1 MDKPFLRLLDKIEEY
16 EYKSLVWGD
25 IHGSLSEDDVIRF
38 AEELCGED
46 CEADKLLDDLI
57 NKGDLETLRKKKK
70 EYVDIMNDLRLDLN
84 QINNGITLLDE
95 NEQIQVISKF
105 NVIEKEFKTYVKL
118 QATLKTRKNVVILSE
133 FQGQLKNLFVI
144 EGQLVKKGAL
154 LAEIND
160 SGLEEQLDQMLI
172 QANFTKDNFDRVK
185 RLWEKNIGSEM
196 QFLKAKSDFEKSK
209 KMVEQIRDQ
218 LSKTKIY
225 APFNGEIDEIISNL
239 GSNLVPG
246 SPILRVV
253 NLDIIYAEAQ
263 VPEKYVSSISLGTEA
278 IVSIPLLN
286 KEVTSK
292 IVQTGNFINP
302 NNRTFRIEA
311 PVENKDKRIK
321 QNLNARIKIKNYSN
335 SKAKVVPLRVLR
347 EDASGKPYLY
357 KLVTTDKKDIF
368 LTVKSFVEIGNSYN
382 EEIEITT
389 GLSLGDV
396 IVLEGANNVE
406 DNQRVRVI
414 E

>member
-1 MDKPFLRLLDKIEEY
+1 MKKLIITLSLILL
-16 EYKSLVWGD
+16 
-25 IHGSLSEDDVIRF
+25 LSCNSSRNSSIN
-38 AEELCGED
+38 
-46 CEADKLLDDLI
+46 DLI
-57 NKGDLETLRKKKK
+57 NKGDLETLKKKKK
-70 EYVDIMNDLRLDLN
+70 EYVDLMNDLRLDLN
-84 QINNGITLLDE
+84 DINNGIMLLDE

-105 NVIEKEFKTYVKL
+105 NVIEKEFTTYVEL
-118 QATLKTRKNVVILSE
+118 QANLKSRRNVVILSE
-133 FQGQLKNLFVI
+133 FQGALKNLFVR
-144 EGQLVKKGAL
+144 EGQLVKKGEL

-160 SGLEEQLDQMLI
+160 SGLKEQLDQMLI
-172 QANFTKDNFDRVK
+172 QANYTKDNFDRVK
-185 RLWEKNIGSEM
+185 RLWGKNIGSEM
-196 QFLKAKSDFEKSK
+196 QFLKAKSDFETNN

-225 APFNGEIDEIISNL
+225 APFDGEIDEIISNL

-263 VPEKYVSSISLGTEA
+263 VPEKYVSSIELGTEA
-278 IVSIPLLN
+278 LVSIPLLN

-292 IVQTGNFINP
+292 IVQSGNFINP
-302 NNRTFRIEA
+302 NNRTFRVEA

-321 QNLNARIKIKNYSN
+321 QNLNARIKIKNYGN
-335 SKAKVVPLRVLR
+335 IKALVVPLRAIR
-347 EDASGKPYLY
+347 EDASGRPFIY
-357 KLVTTDKKDIF
+357 KLVETDKKDIL
-368 LTVKSFVEIGNSYN
+368 LTVKIFVETGANN
-382 EEIEITT
+382 DEEIEITK
-389 GLSLGDV
+389 GLSIGDI

>member
-1 MDKPFLRLLDKIEEY
+1 MKKLIITLSLILL
-16 EYKSLVWGD
+16 
-25 IHGSLSEDDVIRF
+25 LSCNSSRNSSIN
-38 AEELCGED
+38 
-46 CEADKLLDDLI
+46 DLI
-57 NKGDLETLRKKKK
+57 NKGDLETLKKKKK
-70 EYVDIMNDLRLDLN
+70 EYVDLMNDLRLDLN
-84 QINNGITLLDE
+84 EINNGIMLLDE

-105 NVIEKEFKTYVKL
+105 NVIEKEFTTYVEL
-118 QATLKTRKNVVILSE
+118 QANLKSRKNVVILSE
-133 FQGQLKNLFVI
+133 FQGALKNLFVR
-144 EGQLVKKGAL
+144 EGQLVKKGEL

-160 SGLEEQLDQMLI
+160 SGLKEQLDQMLI
-172 QANFTKDNFDRVK
+172 QANYTKDNFDRIK

-196 QFLKAKSDFEKSK
+196 QFLKAKSDFETNN

-225 APFNGEIDEIISNL
+225 APFDGEIDEIISNL

-263 VPEKYVSSISLGTEA
+263 VPEKYVSSIELGTEA
-278 IVSIPLLN
+278 LVSIPLLN

-292 IVQTGNFINP
+292 IVQSGNFINP
-302 NNRTFRIEA
+302 NNRTFRVEA

-335 SKAKVVPLRVLR
+335 IKALVVPLRVIR
-347 EDASGKPYLY
+347 EDASGRPFIY
-357 KLVTTDKKDIF
+357 KLVETDKKDIL
-368 LTVKSFVEIGNSYN
+368 LTVKIFVETGANN
-382 EEIEITT
+382 DEEIEITK
-389 GLSLGDV
+389 GLSIGDI

>member
-1 MDKPFLRLLDKIEEY
+1 MKKLIITLSLILL
-16 EYKSLVWGD
+16 
-25 IHGSLSEDDVIRF
+25 LSCNSSRNSSIN
-38 AEELCGED
+38 
-46 CEADKLLDDLI
+46 DLI
-57 NKGDLETLRKKKK
+57 NKGDLETLKKKKK
-70 EYVDIMNDLRLDLN
+70 EYVDLMNDLRLDLN
-84 QINNGITLLDE
+84 DINNGIMLLDE

-105 NVIEKEFKTYVKL
+105 NVIEKEFTTYVEL
-118 QATLKTRKNVVILSE
+118 QANLKSRKNVVILSE
-133 FQGQLKNLFVI
+133 FQGALKNLFVR
-144 EGQLVKKGAL
+144 EGQLVKKGEL

-160 SGLEEQLDQMLI
+160 SGLKEQLDQMLI
-172 QANFTKDNFDRVK
+172 QANYTKDNFDRVK

-196 QFLKAKSDFEKSK
+196 QFLKAKSDFETNN

-225 APFNGEIDEIISNL
+225 APFDGEIDEIISNL

-246 SPILRVV
+246 SSILRVV

-263 VPEKYVSSISLGTEA
+263 VPEKYVSSIELGTEA
-278 IVSIPLLN
+278 LVSIPLLN

-292 IVQTGNFINP
+292 IVQSGNFINP
-302 NNRTFRIEA
+302 NNRTFRVEA

-335 SKAKVVPLRVLR
+335 IKALVVPLRVIR
-347 EDASGKPYLY
+347 EDASGRPFIY
-357 KLVTTDKKDIF
+357 KLVETDKKDVL
-368 LTVKSFVEIGNSYN
+368 LTVKIFVETGANN
-382 EEIEITT
+382 DEEIEITK
-389 GLSLGDV
+389 GLSIGDI

>member
-1 MDKPFLRLLDKIEEY
+1 MKKLIIYLSLILLLGCNSSRNSSIN
-16 EYKSLVWGD
+16 
-25 IHGSLSEDDVIRF
+25 
-38 AEELCGED
+38 
-46 CEADKLLDDLI
+46 DLI
-57 NKGDLETLRKKKK
+57 NKGDLETLKKRKK
-70 EYVDIMNDLRLDLN
+70 EYVDLINDLRLDLN
-84 QINNGITLLDE
+84 EINKGITLLDE

-105 NVIEKEFKTYVKL
+105 NVIEKEFNTYVKL
-118 QATLKTRKNVVILSE
+118 QANLKSRKNVVILSE
-133 FQGQLKNLFVI
+133 FQGTLKNLFVK
-144 EGQLVKKGAL
+144 EGHLVKKGQL

-160 SGLEEQLDQMLI
+160 SGLKEQLDQMLI
-172 QANFTKDNFDRVK
+172 QANYTQDNFDRVK

-196 QFLKAKSDFEKSK
+196 QFLKAKSDFETSN

-225 APFNGEIDEIISNL
+225 APFDGEIDEIISNL

-263 VPEKYVSSISLGTEA
+263 VPEKYVSSISIGTEA
-278 IVSIPLLN
+278 IISIPLLN
-286 KEVTSK
+286 KELTSK

-302 NNRTFRIEA
+302 NSRTFRIEA

-335 SKAKVVPLRVLR
+335 DKSIVVPLRVLS
-347 EDASGKPYLY
+347 EDASGNPFLY

-368 LTVKSFVEIGNSYN
+368 LTVKSFVITGANYN
-382 EEIEITT
+382 QEIEITQ
-389 GLSLGDV
+389 GVSIGDI

>member
-1 MDKPFLRLLDKIEEY
+1 MKKLIITLSLILL
-16 EYKSLVWGD
+16 
-25 IHGSLSEDDVIRF
+25 LSCNSSRNSSIN
-38 AEELCGED
+38 
-46 CEADKLLDDLI
+46 DLI
-57 NKGDLETLRKKKK
+57 NKGDLETLKKKKK
-70 EYVDIMNDLRLDLN
+70 EYVDLMNDLRLDLN
-84 QINNGITLLDE
+84 EINNGIMLLDE

-105 NVIEKEFKTYVKL
+105 NVIEKEFTTYVEL
-118 QATLKTRKNVVILSE
+118 QANLKSRKNVVILSE
-133 FQGQLKNLFVI
+133 FQGALKNLFVR
-144 EGQLVKKGAL
+144 EGQLVKKGEL

-160 SGLEEQLDQMLI
+160 SGLKEQLDQMLI
-172 QANFTKDNFDRVK
+172 QANYTKDNFDRIK

-196 QFLKAKSDFEKSK
+196 QFLKAKSDFETNN

-225 APFNGEIDEIISNL
+225 APFDGEIDEIISNL

-263 VPEKYVSSISLGTEA
+263 VPEKYVSSIELGTEA
-278 IVSIPLLN
+278 LVSIPLLN
-286 KEVTSK
+286 KEITSK
-292 IVQTGNFINP
+292 IVQSGNFINP
-302 NNRTFRIEA
+302 NNRTFRVEA

-335 SKAKVVPLRVLR
+335 IKALVVPLRVIR
-347 EDASGKPYLY
+347 EDASGRPFIY
-357 KLVTTDKKDIF
+357 KLVETDKKDIL
-368 LTVKSFVEIGNSYN
+368 LTVKIFVETGANN
-382 EEIEITT
+382 DEEIEITK
-389 GLSLGDV
+389 GLSIGDI

>member
-1 MDKPFLRLLDKIEEY
+1 MKKLIITLSLILL
-16 EYKSLVWGD
+16 
-25 IHGSLSEDDVIRF
+25 LSCNSSRNSSIN
-38 AEELCGED
+38 
-46 CEADKLLDDLI
+46 DLI
-57 NKGDLETLRKKKK
+57 NKGDLETLKKKKK
-70 EYVDIMNDLRLDLN
+70 EYVDLMNDLRLDLN
-84 QINNGITLLDE
+84 DINNGIMLLDE

-105 NVIEKEFKTYVKL
+105 NVIEKEFITYVEL
-118 QATLKTRKNVVILSE
+118 QANLKSRKNVVILSE
-133 FQGQLKNLFVI
+133 FQGALKNLFVR
-144 EGQLVKKGAL
+144 EGQLVKKGEL

-160 SGLEEQLDQMLI
+160 SGLKEQLDQMLI
-172 QANFTKDNFDRVK
+172 QANYTKDNFDRVK

-196 QFLKAKSDFEKSK
+196 QFLKAKSDFETNN

-225 APFNGEIDEIISNL
+225 APFDGEIDEIISNL

-263 VPEKYVSSISLGTEA
+263 VPEKYVSSIELGTEA
-278 IVSIPLLN
+278 LVSIPLLN

-292 IVQTGNFINP
+292 IVQSGNFINP
-302 NNRTFRIEA
+302 NNRTFRVEA

-335 SKAKVVPLRVLR
+335 IKALVVPLRVIR
-347 EDASGKPYLY
+347 EDASGRPFIY
-357 KLVTTDKKDIF
+357 KLVETDKKDIL
-368 LTVKSFVEIGNSYN
+368 LTVKIFVETGANN
-382 EEIEITT
+382 DEEIEITK
-389 GLSLGDV
+389 GLSIGDI

>member
-1 MDKPFLRLLDKIEEY
+1 MKKLIITLSLILL
-16 EYKSLVWGD
+16 
-25 IHGSLSEDDVIRF
+25 LSCNSSRNSSIN
-38 AEELCGED
+38 
-46 CEADKLLDDLI
+46 DLI
-57 NKGDLETLRKKKK
+57 NKGDLETLKKKKK
-70 EYVDIMNDLRLDLN
+70 EYVDLMNDLRLDLN
-84 QINNGITLLDE
+84 DINNGIMLLDE

-105 NVIEKEFKTYVKL
+105 NVIEKEFTTYVEL
-118 QATLKTRKNVVILSE
+118 QANLKSRKNVVILSE
-133 FQGQLKNLFVI
+133 FQGALKNLFVR
-144 EGQLVKKGAL
+144 EGQLVKKGKL

-160 SGLEEQLDQMLI
+160 SGLKEQLDQMLI
-172 QANFTKDNFDRVK
+172 QANYTKDNFDRVK

-196 QFLKAKSDFEKSK
+196 QFLKAKSDFETNN

-225 APFNGEIDEIISNL
+225 APFDGEIDEIISNL

-263 VPEKYVSSISLGTEA
+263 VPEKYVSSIELETEA
-278 IVSIPLLN
+278 LVSIPLLN

-292 IVQTGNFINP
+292 IVQSGNFINP
-302 NNRTFRIEA
+302 NNRTFRVEA

-335 SKAKVVPLRVLR
+335 IKALVVPLRVIR
-347 EDASGKPYLY
+347 EDASGRPFIY
-357 KLVTTDKKDIF
+357 KLAETDKKDIL
-368 LTVKSFVEIGNSYN
+368 LTVKIFVETGANN
-382 EEIEITT
+382 DEEIEITK
-389 GLSLGDV
+389 GLSIGDI

-406 DNQRVRVI
+406 DKQRVRVI

>member
-1 MDKPFLRLLDKIEEY
+1 MKKLIITLSLILL
-16 EYKSLVWGD
+16 
-25 IHGSLSEDDVIRF
+25 LSCNSSRNSSIN
-38 AEELCGED
+38 
-46 CEADKLLDDLI
+46 DLI
-57 NKGDLETLRKKKK
+57 NKEDLETLKKKKK
-70 EYVDIMNDLRLDLN
+70 EYVDLMNDLRLDLN
-84 QINNGITLLDE
+84 DINNGIMLLDE

-105 NVIEKEFKTYVKL
+105 NVIEKEFTTYVEL
-118 QATLKTRKNVVILSE
+118 QANLKSRKNVVILSE
-133 FQGQLKNLFVI
+133 FQGALKNLFVR
-144 EGQLVKKGAL
+144 EGQLVKKGKL

-160 SGLEEQLDQMLI
+160 SGLKEQLDQMLI
-172 QANFTKDNFDRVK
+172 QANYTKDNFDRIK

-196 QFLKAKSDFEKSK
+196 QFLKAKSDFETNN

-225 APFNGEIDEIISNL
+225 APFDGEIDEIISNL

-246 SPILRVV
+246 SRILRVV

-263 VPEKYVSSISLGTEA
+263 VPEKYVSSIELGTEA
-278 IVSIPLLN
+278 LVSIPLLN

-292 IVQTGNFINP
+292 IVQSGNFINP
-302 NNRTFRIEA
+302 NNRTFRVEA

-335 SKAKVVPLRVLR
+335 IKALVVPLRVIR
-347 EDASGKPYLY
+347 EDASGRPFIY
-357 KLVTTDKKDIF
+357 KLVETDKKDIL
-368 LTVKSFVEIGNSYN
+368 LTVKIFVETGANN
-382 EEIEITT
+382 DEEIEITK
-389 GLSLGDV
+389 GLSIGDI

>member
-1 MDKPFLRLLDKIEEY
+1 MKKLIITLSLILL
-16 EYKSLVWGD
+16 
-25 IHGSLSEDDVIRF
+25 LSCNSSRNSSIN
-38 AEELCGED
+38 
-46 CEADKLLDDLI
+46 DLI
-57 NKGDLETLRKKKK
+57 NKGDLETLKKKKK
-70 EYVDIMNDLRLDLN
+70 EYVDLMNDLRLDLN
-84 QINNGITLLDE
+84 EINNGIMLLDE

-105 NVIEKEFKTYVKL
+105 NVIEKEFTTYVEL
-118 QATLKTRKNVVILSE
+118 QANLKSRKNVVILSE
-133 FQGQLKNLFVI
+133 FQGALKNLFVR
-144 EGQLVKKGAL
+144 EGQLVKKGKL

-160 SGLEEQLDQMLI
+160 SGLKEQLDQMLI
-172 QANFTKDNFDRVK
+172 QANYTKDNFDRVK

-196 QFLKAKSDFEKSK
+196 QFLKAKSDFETNN

-225 APFNGEIDEIISNL
+225 APFDGEIDEIISNL
-239 GSNLVPG
+239 GTSLVPG
-246 SPILRVV
+246 SSILRVV

-263 VPEKYVSSISLGTEA
+263 VPEKYVSSIELGTEA
-278 IVSIPLLN
+278 LVSIPLLN

-292 IVQTGNFINP
+292 IVQSGNFINP
-302 NNRTFRIEA
+302 NNRTFRVEA

-335 SKAKVVPLRVLR
+335 IKALVVPLRVIR
-347 EDASGKPYLY
+347 EDASGRPFIY
-357 KLVTTDKKDIF
+357 KLAETDKKDIL
-368 LTVKSFVEIGNSYN
+368 LTVKIFVETGANN
-382 EEIEITT
+382 DEEIEITK
-389 GLSLGDV
+389 GLSIGDI

>member
-1 MDKPFLRLLDKIEEY
+1 MKKLIITLSLILL
-16 EYKSLVWGD
+16 
-25 IHGSLSEDDVIRF
+25 LSCNSSRNSSIN
-38 AEELCGED
+38 
-46 CEADKLLDDLI
+46 DLI
-57 NKGDLETLRKKKK
+57 NKGDLETLKKKKK
-70 EYVDIMNDLRLDLN
+70 EYVDLMNDLRLDLN
-84 QINNGITLLDE
+84 EINNGIMLLDE

-105 NVIEKEFKTYVKL
+105 NVIEKEFITYVEL
-118 QATLKTRKNVVILSE
+118 QANLKSRKNVVILSE
-133 FQGQLKNLFVI
+133 FQGALKNLFVR
-144 EGQLVKKGAL
+144 EGQLVKKGEL

-160 SGLEEQLDQMLI
+160 SGLKEQLDQMLI
-172 QANFTKDNFDRVK
+172 QANYTKDNFDRVK

-196 QFLKAKSDFEKSK
+196 QFLKAKSDFETNN

-225 APFNGEIDEIISNL
+225 APFDGEIDEIISNL

-246 SPILRVV
+246 SSILRVV

-263 VPEKYVSSISLGTEA
+263 VPEKYVSSIELGTEA
-278 IVSIPLLN
+278 LVSIPLLN
-286 KEVTSK
+286 KEITSK
-292 IVQTGNFINP
+292 IVQSGNFINP
-302 NNRTFRIEA
+302 NNRTFRVEA

-335 SKAKVVPLRVLR
+335 IKALVVPLRVIR
-347 EDASGKPYLY
+347 EDASGRPFIY
-357 KLVTTDKKDIF
+357 KLVETDKKDIL
-368 LTVKSFVEIGNSYN
+368 LTVKIFVETGANN
-382 EEIEITT
+382 DEEIEITK
-389 GLSLGDV
+389 GLSIGDI

>member
-1 MDKPFLRLLDKIEEY
+1 MKKLI
-16 EYKSLVWGD
+16 V
-25 IHGSLSEDDVIRF
+25 SLSLI
-38 AEELCGED
+38 
-46 CEADKLLDDLI
+46 LLLGCNSSRNSSINDLI
-57 NKGDLETLRKKKK
+57 NKGDLETLKKRKK
-70 EYVDIMNDLRLDLN
+70 EYVDLINDLRLDLN
-84 QINNGITLLDE
+84 EINKGITLLDE

-105 NVIEKEFKTYVKL
+105 NVIEKEFNTYVKL
-118 QATLKTRKNVVILSE
+118 QANLKSRKNVVILSE
-133 FQGQLKNLFVI
+133 FQGTLKNLFVK
-144 EGQLVKKGAL
+144 EGHLVKKGQL

-160 SGLEEQLDQMLI
+160 SGLKEQLDQMLI
-172 QANFTKDNFDRVK
+172 QANYTQDNFDRVK

-196 QFLKAKSDFEKSK
+196 QFLKAKSDFETSN

-225 APFNGEIDEIISNL
+225 APFDGEIDEIISNL

-263 VPEKYVSSISLGTEA
+263 VPEKYVSSISIGTEA
-278 IVSIPLLN
+278 IISIPLLN
-286 KEVTSK
+286 KELTSK

-302 NNRTFRIEA
+302 NSRTFRIEA

-335 SKAKVVPLRVLR
+335 DKSIVVPLRVLS
-347 EDASGKPYLY
+347 EDASGKPFLY

-368 LTVKSFVEIGNSYN
+368 LTVKSFVITGANYN
-382 EEIEITT
+382 QEIEITQ
-389 GLSLGDV
+389 GVSIGDI

>member
-1 MDKPFLRLLDKIEEY
+1 MKKLIITLSLILL
-16 EYKSLVWGD
+16 
-25 IHGSLSEDDVIRF
+25 LSCNSSRNSSIN
-38 AEELCGED
+38 
-46 CEADKLLDDLI
+46 DLI
-57 NKGDLETLRKKKK
+57 NKGDLETLKKKKK
-70 EYVDIMNDLRLDLN
+70 EYVDLMNDLRLDLN
-84 QINNGITLLDE
+84 DINNGIILLDE

-105 NVIEKEFKTYVKL
+105 NVIEKEFTTYVEL
-118 QATLKTRKNVVILSE
+118 QANLKSRKNVVILSE
-133 FQGQLKNLFVI
+133 FQGALKNLFVR
-144 EGQLVKKGAL
+144 EGQLVKKGEL

-160 SGLEEQLDQMLI
+160 SGLKEQLDQMLI
-172 QANFTKDNFDRVK
+172 QANYTKDNFDRVK

-196 QFLKAKSDFEKSK
+196 EFLKAKSDFETNN

-225 APFNGEIDEIISNL
+225 APFDGEIDEIISNL

-263 VPEKYVSSISLGTEA
+263 VPEKYVSSIELGTEA
-278 IVSIPLLN
+278 LVSIPLLN

-292 IVQTGNFINP
+292 IVQSGNFINP
-302 NNRTFRIEA
+302 NNRTFRVEA

-335 SKAKVVPLRVLR
+335 IKALVVPLRVIR
-347 EDASGKPYLY
+347 EDASGRPFIY
-357 KLVTTDKKDIF
+357 KLVETDKKDIL
-368 LTVKSFVEIGNSYN
+368 LTVKIFVETGANN
-382 EEIEITT
+382 DEEIEITK
-389 GLSLGDV
+389 GLSIGDI

>member
-1 MDKPFLRLLDKIEEY
+1 MKKLIITLSLILLFGCNSSRNSSIN
-16 EYKSLVWGD
+16 
-25 IHGSLSEDDVIRF
+25 
-38 AEELCGED
+38 
-46 CEADKLLDDLI
+46 DLI
-57 NKGDLETLRKKKK
+57 KKGDLKTLKKKKK
-70 EYVDIMNDLRLDLN
+70 ESVDLMNDLRLDLN
-84 QINNGITLLDE
+84 EINKGITLLDK

-105 NVIEKEFKTYVKL
+105 NVIEKEFNTYVKL
-118 QATLKTRKNVVILSE
+118 QANLKSRKNVVILSE
-133 FQGQLKNLFVI
+133 FQGPLKNLFVR
-144 EGQLVKKGAL
+144 EGQLVKKGQL

-160 SGLEEQLDQMLI
+160 SGLKEQLDQMLI

-196 QFLKAKSDFEKSK
+196 QFLKAKSDFETSN

-225 APFNGEIDEIISNL
+225 APFDGEIDEIISNP

-246 SPILRVV
+246 SPMLRVV

-263 VPEKYVSSISLGTEA
+263 VPEKYVSSIELGTQA
-278 IVSIPLLN
+278 LVSIPLLN

-292 IVQTGNFINP
+292 IVQSGNFINP
-302 NNRTFRIEA
+302 NNRTFRVEA

-335 SKAKVVPLRVLR
+335 LNALVVPLRVLR
-347 EDASGKPYLY
+347 EDASGKTFIY
-357 KLVTTDKKDIF
+357 KLATTDKKNIF
-368 LTVKSFVEIGNSYN
+368 LTVKIFVEIGANN
-382 EEIEITT
+382 DEEIEIIK
-389 GLSLGDV
+389 GLSEGDI

>member
-1 MDKPFLRLLDKIEEY
+1 MKKLIITLSLIFLFGCNSSRNSSIN
-16 EYKSLVWGD
+16 
-25 IHGSLSEDDVIRF
+25 
-38 AEELCGED
+38 
-46 CEADKLLDDLI
+46 DLI
-57 NKGDLETLRKKKK
+57 NKGDLETLKKKKK
-70 EYVDIMNDLRLDLN
+70 EYVDLLNDLRLDIN
-84 QINNGITLLDE
+84 EINNGITLLDE

-133 FQGQLKNLFVI
+133 FQGQLKNLFVR
-144 EGQLVKKGAL
+144 EGQLVKKGQL

-160 SGLEEQLDQMLI
+160 SGINEQLDQMLI

-185 RLWEKNIGSEM
+185 RLWDKNIGSEM
-196 QFLKAKSDFEKSK
+196 QFLKAKSDFETSN

-239 GSNLVPG
+239 GSNLIPG

-263 VPEKYVSSISLGTEA
+263 VPEKYVSSISIGTEA

-302 NNRTFRIEA
+302 NSRTFRIEA

-321 QNLNARIKIKNYSN
+321 QNLNARININNYSN

-347 EDASGKPYLY
+347 EDGSGKAYLY

>member
-1 MDKPFLRLLDKIEEY
+1 MKKLIITLSLILL
-16 EYKSLVWGD
+16 
-25 IHGSLSEDDVIRF
+25 LSCNSSRNSSIN
-38 AEELCGED
+38 
-46 CEADKLLDDLI
+46 DLI
-57 NKGDLETLRKKKK
+57 NKGDLETLKKKKK
-70 EYVDIMNDLRLDLN
+70 EYVDLMNDLRLDLN
-84 QINNGITLLDE
+84 DINNGIILLDE

-105 NVIEKEFKTYVKL
+105 NVIEKEFTTYVEL
-118 QATLKTRKNVVILSE
+118 QANLKSRKNVVILSE
-133 FQGQLKNLFVI
+133 FQGALKIFFVR
-144 EGQLVKKGAL
+144 EGQLVKKGEL

-160 SGLEEQLDQMLI
+160 SGLKEQLDQMLI
-172 QANFTKDNFDRVK
+172 QANYTKDNFDRIK

-196 QFLKAKSDFEKSK
+196 QFLKAKSDFETNN

-225 APFNGEIDEIISNL
+225 APFDGEIDEIISNL

-246 SPILRVV
+246 SPIVRVV

-263 VPEKYVSSISLGTEA
+263 VPEKYVSSIELGTEA
-278 IVSIPLLN
+278 LVSIPLLN
-286 KEVTSK
+286 KEITSK
-292 IVQTGNFINP
+292 IVQSGNFINP
-302 NNRTFRIEA
+302 NNRTFRVEA

-335 SKAKVVPLRVLR
+335 IKALVVPLRVIR
-347 EDASGKPYLY
+347 EDASGRPFIY
-357 KLVTTDKKDIF
+357 KLVETDKKDVL
-368 LTVKSFVEIGNSYN
+368 LTVKIFVETGANN
-382 EEIEITT
+382 DEEIEITK
-389 GLSLGDV
+389 GLSIGDI

>member
-1 MDKPFLRLLDKIEEY
+1 MKKLI
-16 EYKSLVWGD
+16 V
-25 IHGSLSEDDVIRF
+25 SLSLI
-38 AEELCGED
+38 
-46 CEADKLLDDLI
+46 LLLGCNSSRNSSINDLI
-57 NKGDLETLRKKKK
+57 NKGDLETLKKRKK
-70 EYVDIMNDLRLDLN
+70 EYVDLINDLRLDLN
-84 QINNGITLLDE
+84 EINKGITLLDE

-105 NVIEKEFKTYVKL
+105 NVIEKEFNTYVKL
-118 QATLKTRKNVVILSE
+118 QANLKSRKNVVILSE
-133 FQGQLKNLFVI
+133 FQGTLKNLFVK
-144 EGQLVKKGAL
+144 EGHLVKKGQL

-160 SGLEEQLDQMLI
+160 SGLKEQLDQMLI
-172 QANFTKDNFDRVK
+172 QANYTQDNFDRVK

-196 QFLKAKSDFEKSK
+196 QFLKAKSDFETSN

-225 APFNGEIDEIISNL
+225 APFDGEIDEIISNL
-239 GSNLVPG
+239 GSNLVPS

-263 VPEKYVSSISLGTEA
+263 VPEKYVSSISIGTEA
-278 IVSIPLLN
+278 IISIPLLN
-286 KEVTSK
+286 KELTSK

-302 NNRTFRIEA
+302 NSRTFRIEA

-321 QNLNARIKIKNYSN
+321 QNLNARIEIKNYSN
-335 SKAKVVPLRVLR
+335 DKSIVVPLRVLS
-347 EDASGKPYLY
+347 EDASGKPFLY

-368 LTVKSFVEIGNSYN
+368 LTVKSFVITGANYN
-382 EEIEITT
+382 QEIEITQ
-389 GLSLGDV
+389 GVSIGDI

>member
-1 MDKPFLRLLDKIEEY
+1 MKKLIITLSLILL
-16 EYKSLVWGD
+16 
-25 IHGSLSEDDVIRF
+25 LSCNSSRNSSIN
-38 AEELCGED
+38 
-46 CEADKLLDDLI
+46 DLI
-57 NKGDLETLRKKKK
+57 NKGDLETLKKKKK
-70 EYVDIMNDLRLDLN
+70 EYVDLMNDLRLDLN
-84 QINNGITLLDE
+84 DINNGIMLLDE

-105 NVIEKEFKTYVKL
+105 NVIEKEFTTYVEL
-118 QATLKTRKNVVILSE
+118 QANLKSRKNVVILSE
-133 FQGQLKNLFVI
+133 FQGALKNLFVR
-144 EGQLVKKGAL
+144 EGQLVKKGEL
-154 LAEIND
+154 LAEVND
-160 SGLEEQLDQMLI
+160 SGLKEQLDQMLI
-172 QANFTKDNFDRVK
+172 QANYTKDNFDRVK

-196 QFLKAKSDFEKSK
+196 QFLKAKSDFETNN

-225 APFNGEIDEIISNL
+225 APFDGEIDEIISNL

-263 VPEKYVSSISLGTEA
+263 VPEKYVSSIELGTEA
-278 IVSIPLLN
+278 LVSIPLLN

-292 IVQTGNFINP
+292 IVQSGNFINP
-302 NNRTFRIEA
+302 NNRTFRVEA

-335 SKAKVVPLRVLR
+335 IKALVVPLRVIR
-347 EDASGKPYLY
+347 EDASGRPFIY
-357 KLVTTDKKDIF
+357 KLVETDKKDIL
-368 LTVKSFVEIGNSYN
+368 LTVKIFVETGANN
-382 EEIEITT
+382 DEEIEITK
-389 GLSLGDV
+389 GLSIGDI

>member
-1 MDKPFLRLLDKIEEY
+1 MKKLIITLSLILL
-16 EYKSLVWGD
+16 
-25 IHGSLSEDDVIRF
+25 LSCNSSRNSSIN
-38 AEELCGED
+38 
-46 CEADKLLDDLI
+46 DLI
-57 NKGDLETLRKKKK
+57 NKGDLETLKKKKK
-70 EYVDIMNDLRLDLN
+70 EYVDLMNDLRLDLN
-84 QINNGITLLDE
+84 EINNGIMLLDE

-105 NVIEKEFKTYVKL
+105 NVIEKEFTTYVEL
-118 QATLKTRKNVVILSE
+118 QANLKSRKNVVILSE
-133 FQGQLKNLFVI
+133 FQGALKNLFVR
-144 EGQLVKKGAL
+144 EGQLVKKGEL

-160 SGLEEQLDQMLI
+160 SGLKEQLDQMLI
-172 QANFTKDNFDRVK
+172 QANYTKDNFDRVK

-196 QFLKAKSDFEKSK
+196 QFLKAKSDFETNN

-225 APFNGEIDEIISNL
+225 APFDGEIDEIISNL
-239 GSNLVPG
+239 VSNLVPG

-263 VPEKYVSSISLGTEA
+263 VPEKYVSSIELGTEA
-278 IVSIPLLN
+278 LVSIPLLN

-292 IVQTGNFINP
+292 IVQSGNFINP
-302 NNRTFRIEA
+302 NNRTFRVEA

-335 SKAKVVPLRVLR
+335 IKALVVPLRVIR
-347 EDASGKPYLY
+347 EDASGRPFIY
-357 KLVTTDKKDIF
+357 KLVETDKKDIL
-368 LTVKSFVEIGNSYN
+368 LTVKIFVETGANN
-382 EEIEITT
+382 DEEIEITK
-389 GLSLGDV
+389 GLSIGDI

>member
-1 MDKPFLRLLDKIEEY
+1 MKKLIITLSLILL
-16 EYKSLVWGD
+16 
-25 IHGSLSEDDVIRF
+25 LSCNSSRNSSIN
-38 AEELCGED
+38 
-46 CEADKLLDDLI
+46 DLI
-57 NKGDLETLRKKKK
+57 NKGDLETLKKKKK
-70 EYVDIMNDLRLDLN
+70 EYVDLMNDLRLDLN
-84 QINNGITLLDE
+84 EINNGIMLLDE

-105 NVIEKEFKTYVKL
+105 NVIEKEFTTYVEL
-118 QATLKTRKNVVILSE
+118 QANLKSRKNVVILSE
-133 FQGQLKNLFVI
+133 FQGALKNFFVR
-144 EGQLVKKGAL
+144 EGQLVKKGEL

-160 SGLEEQLDQMLI
+160 SGLKEQLDQMLI
-172 QANFTKDNFDRVK
+172 QANYTKDNFDRVK

-196 QFLKAKSDFEKSK
+196 QFLKAKSDFETNN

-225 APFNGEIDEIISNL
+225 APFDGEIDEIISNL

-246 SPILRVV
+246 SSILRVV

-263 VPEKYVSSISLGTEA
+263 VPEKYVSSIELGTEA
-278 IVSIPLLN
+278 LVSIPLLN
-286 KEVTSK
+286 KEITSK
-292 IVQTGNFINP
+292 IVQSGNFINP
-302 NNRTFRIEA
+302 NNRTFRVEA

-335 SKAKVVPLRVLR
+335 IKALVVPLRVIR
-347 EDASGKPYLY
+347 EDASGRPFIY
-357 KLVTTDKKDIF
+357 KLVETDKKDVL
-368 LTVKSFVEIGNSYN
+368 LTVKIFVETGANN
-382 EEIEITT
+382 DEEIEITK
-389 GLSLGDV
+389 GLSIGDI

>member
-1 MDKPFLRLLDKIEEY
+1 MKKLIITLSLILL
-16 EYKSLVWGD
+16 
-25 IHGSLSEDDVIRF
+25 LSCNSSRNSSIN
-38 AEELCGED
+38 
-46 CEADKLLDDLI
+46 DLI
-57 NKGDLETLRKKKK
+57 NKGDLETLKKKKK
-70 EYVDIMNDLRLDLN
+70 EYVDLMNDLRLDLN
-84 QINNGITLLDE
+84 DINNGIMLLDE

-105 NVIEKEFKTYVKL
+105 NVIEKEFTTYVEL
-118 QATLKTRKNVVILSE
+118 QANLKSRKNVVILSE
-133 FQGQLKNLFVI
+133 FQGALKNLFVR
-144 EGQLVKKGAL
+144 EGQLVKKGEL

-160 SGLEEQLDQMLI
+160 SGLKEQLDQMLI
-172 QANFTKDNFDRVK
+172 QANYTKDNFDRVK

-196 QFLKAKSDFEKSK
+196 QFLKAKSDFETNN

-225 APFNGEIDEIISNL
+225 APFDGEIDEIISNL

-246 SPILRVV
+246 SSILRVV

-263 VPEKYVSSISLGTEA
+263 VPEKYVSSIELGTEA
-278 IVSIPLLN
+278 LVSIPLLN

-292 IVQTGNFINP
+292 IVQSGNFINP
-302 NNRTFRIEA
+302 NNRTFRVEA

-335 SKAKVVPLRVLR
+335 IKALVVPLRAIR
-347 EDASGKPYLY
+347 EDASGRPFIY
-357 KLVTTDKKDIF
+357 KLVETDKKDIL
-368 LTVKSFVEIGNSYN
+368 LTVKIFVETGANN
-382 EEIEITT
+382 DEEIEITK
-389 GLSLGDV
+389 GLSIGDI

>member
-1 MDKPFLRLLDKIEEY
+1 MKKLI
-16 EYKSLVWGD
+16 
-25 IHGSLSEDDVIRF
+25 ISLSLI
-38 AEELCGED
+38 
-46 CEADKLLDDLI
+46 LLLGCNSSRNSSINDLI
-57 NKGDLETLRKKKK
+57 NKGDLETLKKRKK
-70 EYVDIMNDLRLDLN
+70 EYVDLINDLRLDLN
-84 QINNGITLLDE
+84 EINKGITLLDE

-105 NVIEKEFKTYVKL
+105 NVIEKEFNTYVKL
-118 QATLKTRKNVVILSE
+118 QANLKSRKNVVILSE
-133 FQGQLKNLFVI
+133 FQGTLKNLFVK
-144 EGQLVKKGAL
+144 EGHLVKKGQL

-160 SGLEEQLDQMLI
+160 SGLKEQLDQMLI
-172 QANFTKDNFDRVK
+172 QANYTQDNFDRVK

-196 QFLKAKSDFEKSK
+196 QFLKAKSDFETSN

-225 APFNGEIDEIISNL
+225 APFDGEIDEIISNL

-263 VPEKYVSSISLGTEA
+263 VPEKYVSSISIGTEA
-278 IVSIPLLN
+278 IISIPLLN
-286 KEVTSK
+286 KELTSK

-302 NNRTFRIEA
+302 NSRTFRIEA

-335 SKAKVVPLRVLR
+335 DKSIVVPLRILS
-347 EDASGKPYLY
+347 EDASGKPFLY

-368 LTVKSFVEIGNSYN
+368 LTVKSFVITGANYN
-382 EEIEITT
+382 QEIEITQ
-389 GLSLGDV
+389 GVSIGDI

>member
-1 MDKPFLRLLDKIEEY
+1 MKKLIITLSLILL
-16 EYKSLVWGD
+16 
-25 IHGSLSEDDVIRF
+25 LSCNSSRNSSIN
-38 AEELCGED
+38 
-46 CEADKLLDDLI
+46 DLI
-57 NKGDLETLRKKKK
+57 NKGDLETLKKKKK
-70 EYVDIMNDLRLDLN
+70 EYVDLMNDLRLDLN
-84 QINNGITLLDE
+84 DINNGIMLLDE

-105 NVIEKEFKTYVKL
+105 NVIEKEFTTYVEL
-118 QATLKTRKNVVILSE
+118 QANLKSRKNVVILSE
-133 FQGQLKNLFVI
+133 FQGALKNLFVR
-144 EGQLVKKGAL
+144 EGQLVKKGEL

-160 SGLEEQLDQMLI
+160 SGLKEQLDQMLI
-172 QANFTKDNFDRVK
+172 QANYTKDNFDRVK

-196 QFLKAKSDFEKSK
+196 QFLKAKSDFETNN

-225 APFNGEIDEIISNL
+225 APFDGEIDEIISNL

-246 SPILRVV
+246 SSILRVV

-263 VPEKYVSSISLGTEA
+263 VPEKYVSSIELGTEA
-278 IVSIPLLN
+278 LVSIPLLN

-292 IVQTGNFINP
+292 IVQSGNFINP
-302 NNRTFRIEA
+302 NNRTFRVEA

-335 SKAKVVPLRVLR
+335 IKALVVPLRVIR
-347 EDASGKPYLY
+347 EDASGRPFIY
-357 KLVTTDKKDIF
+357 KLVETDKKDIL
-368 LTVKSFVEIGNSYN
+368 LTVKIFVETGANN
-382 EEIEITT
+382 DEEIEITK
-389 GLSLGDV
+389 GLSIGDI

>member
-1 MDKPFLRLLDKIEEY
+1 MKKLIITLSLILL
-16 EYKSLVWGD
+16 
-25 IHGSLSEDDVIRF
+25 LSCNSSRNSSIN
-38 AEELCGED
+38 
-46 CEADKLLDDLI
+46 DLI
-57 NKGDLETLRKKKK
+57 NKGDLETLKKKKK
-70 EYVDIMNDLRLDLN
+70 EYVDLMNDLRLDLN
-84 QINNGITLLDE
+84 DINNGIMLLDE

-105 NVIEKEFKTYVKL
+105 NVIEKEFTTYVEL
-118 QATLKTRKNVVILSE
+118 QANLKSRKNVVILSE
-133 FQGQLKNLFVI
+133 FQGALKNFFVR
-144 EGQLVKKGAL
+144 EGQLVKKGKL

-160 SGLEEQLDQMLI
+160 SGLKEQLDQMLI
-172 QANFTKDNFDRVK
+172 QANYTKDNFDRIK

-196 QFLKAKSDFEKSK
+196 QFLKAKSDFETNN

-225 APFNGEIDEIISNL
+225 APFDGEIDEIISNL

-246 SPILRVV
+246 SSILRVV

-263 VPEKYVSSISLGTEA
+263 VPEKYVSSIELGTEA
-278 IVSIPLLN
+278 LVSIPLLN
-286 KEVTSK
+286 KEITSK
-292 IVQTGNFINP
+292 IVQSGNFINP
-302 NNRTFRIEA
+302 NNRTFRVEA

-335 SKAKVVPLRVLR
+335 IKALVVPLRVIR
-347 EDASGKPYLY
+347 EDASGRPFIY
-357 KLVTTDKKDIF
+357 KLVETDKKDIL
-368 LTVKSFVEIGNSYN
+368 LTVKIFVETGANN
-382 EEIEITT
+382 DEEIEITK
-389 GLSLGDV
+389 GLSIGDI

>member
-1 MDKPFLRLLDKIEEY
+1 MKKLIITLSLILL
-16 EYKSLVWGD
+16 
-25 IHGSLSEDDVIRF
+25 LSCNSSRNSSIN
-38 AEELCGED
+38 
-46 CEADKLLDDLI
+46 DLI
-57 NKGDLETLRKKKK
+57 NKGDLETLKKKKK
-70 EYVDIMNDLRLDLN
+70 EYVDLMNDLRLDLN
-84 QINNGITLLDE
+84 EINNGIMLLDE

-105 NVIEKEFKTYVKL
+105 NVIEKEFTTYVEL
-118 QATLKTRKNVVILSE
+118 QANLKSRKNVVILSE
-133 FQGQLKNLFVI
+133 FQGALKNLFVR
-144 EGQLVKKGAL
+144 EGQLVKKGEL

-160 SGLEEQLDQMLI
+160 SGLKEQLDQMLI
-172 QANFTKDNFDRVK
+172 QANYTKDNFDRVK

-196 QFLKAKSDFEKSK
+196 QFLKAKSDFETNN

-225 APFNGEIDEIISNL
+225 APFDGEIDEIISNL

-246 SPILRVV
+246 SPIVRVV

-263 VPEKYVSSISLGTEA
+263 VPEKYVSSIELGTEA
-278 IVSIPLLN
+278 LVSIPLLN
-286 KEVTSK
+286 EEVTSK
-292 IVQTGNFINP
+292 IVQSGNFINP
-302 NNRTFRIEA
+302 NNRTFRVEA

-335 SKAKVVPLRVLR
+335 IKALVVPLRVIR
-347 EDASGKPYLY
+347 EDASGRPFIY
-357 KLVTTDKKDIF
+357 KLVETDKKDIL
-368 LTVKSFVEIGNSYN
+368 LTVKIFVETGANN
-382 EEIEITT
+382 DEEIEITK
-389 GLSLGDV
+389 GLSIGDI

>member
-1 MDKPFLRLLDKIEEY
+1 MKKLIITLSLILL
-16 EYKSLVWGD
+16 
-25 IHGSLSEDDVIRF
+25 LSCNSSRNSSIN
-38 AEELCGED
+38 
-46 CEADKLLDDLI
+46 DLI
-57 NKGDLETLRKKKK
+57 NKGDLETLKKKKK
-70 EYVDIMNDLRLDLN
+70 EYVDLMNDLRLDLN
-84 QINNGITLLDE
+84 DINNGIMLLDE

-105 NVIEKEFKTYVKL
+105 NVIEKEFTTYVEL
-118 QATLKTRKNVVILSE
+118 QANLKSRKNVVILSE
-133 FQGQLKNLFVI
+133 FQGALKNFFVR
-144 EGQLVKKGAL
+144 EGQLVKKGEL

-160 SGLEEQLDQMLI
+160 SGLKEQLDQMLI
-172 QANFTKDNFDRVK
+172 QANYTKDNFDRVK

-196 QFLKAKSDFEKSK
+196 EFLKAKSDFETNN

-225 APFNGEIDEIISNL
+225 APFDGEIDEIISNL

-263 VPEKYVSSISLGTEA
+263 VPEKYVSSIELGTEA
-278 IVSIPLLN
+278 LVSIPLLN
-286 KEVTSK
+286 KEITSK
-292 IVQTGNFINP
+292 IVQSGNFINP
-302 NNRTFRIEA
+302 NNRTFRVEA

-335 SKAKVVPLRVLR
+335 IKALVVPLRVIR
-347 EDASGKPYLY
+347 EDASGRPFIY
-357 KLVTTDKKDIF
+357 KLVETDKKDVL
-368 LTVKSFVEIGNSYN
+368 LTVKIFVETGANN
-382 EEIEITT
+382 DEEIEITK
-389 GLSLGDV
+389 GLSIGDI

>member
-1 MDKPFLRLLDKIEEY
+1 MKKLIITLSLILL
-16 EYKSLVWGD
+16 
-25 IHGSLSEDDVIRF
+25 LSCNSSRNSSIN
-38 AEELCGED
+38 
-46 CEADKLLDDLI
+46 DLI
-57 NKGDLETLRKKKK
+57 NKGDLETLKKKKK
-70 EYVDIMNDLRLDLN
+70 EYVDLMNDLRLDLN
-84 QINNGITLLDE
+84 DINNGIMLLDE

-105 NVIEKEFKTYVKL
+105 NVIEKEFTTYVEL
-118 QATLKTRKNVVILSE
+118 QANLKSRKNVVILSE
-133 FQGQLKNLFVI
+133 FQGALKNLFVR
-144 EGQLVKKGAL
+144 EGQLVKKGEL

-160 SGLEEQLDQMLI
+160 SGLKEQLDQMLI
-172 QANFTKDNFDRVK
+172 QANYTKDNFDRVK

-196 QFLKAKSDFEKSK
+196 QFLKAKSDFETNN

-225 APFNGEIDEIISNL
+225 APFDGEIDEIISNL
-239 GSNLVPG
+239 GSSLVPG
-246 SPILRVV
+246 SSILRVV

-263 VPEKYVSSISLGTEA
+263 VPEKYVSSIELGTEA
-278 IVSIPLLN
+278 LVSIPLLN

-292 IVQTGNFINP
+292 IVQSGNFINP
-302 NNRTFRIEA
+302 NNRTFRVEA

-335 SKAKVVPLRVLR
+335 IKALVVPLRVIR
-347 EDASGKPYLY
+347 EDASGRPFIY
-357 KLVTTDKKDIF
+357 KLVETDKKDIL
-368 LTVKSFVEIGNSYN
+368 LTVKIFVETGANN
-382 EEIEITT
+382 DEEIEITK
-389 GLSLGDV
+389 GLSIGDI

>member
-1 MDKPFLRLLDKIEEY
+1 MKKLIITLSLILL
-16 EYKSLVWGD
+16 
-25 IHGSLSEDDVIRF
+25 LSCNSSRNSSIN
-38 AEELCGED
+38 
-46 CEADKLLDDLI
+46 DLI
-57 NKGDLETLRKKKK
+57 NKGDLETLKKKKK
-70 EYVDIMNDLRLDLN
+70 EYVDLMNDLRLDLN
-84 QINNGITLLDE
+84 EINNGIMLLDE

-105 NVIEKEFKTYVKL
+105 NVIEKEFTTYVEL
-118 QATLKTRKNVVILSE
+118 QANLKSRKNVVILSE
-133 FQGQLKNLFVI
+133 FQGALKNLFVR
-144 EGQLVKKGAL
+144 EGQLVKKGEL

-160 SGLEEQLDQMLI
+160 SGLKEQLDQMLI
-172 QANFTKDNFDRVK
+172 QANYTKDNFDRVK

-196 QFLKAKSDFEKSK
+196 QFLKAKSDFETNN

-225 APFNGEIDEIISNL
+225 APFDGEIDEIISNL

-263 VPEKYVSSISLGTEA
+263 VPEKYVSSIELGTEA
-278 IVSIPLLN
+278 LVSIPLLN

-292 IVQTGNFINP
+292 IVQSGNFINP
-302 NNRTFRIEA
+302 NNRTFRVEA

-335 SKAKVVPLRVLR
+335 IKALVVPLRVIR
-347 EDASGKPYLY
+347 EDASGRPFIY
-357 KLVTTDKKDIF
+357 KLVETDKKDIL
-368 LTVKSFVEIGNSYN
+368 LTVKIFVETGANN
-382 EEIEITT
+382 DEEIEITK
-389 GLSLGDV
+389 GLSIGDI

-406 DNQRVRVI
+406 DKQRVRVI

>member
-1 MDKPFLRLLDKIEEY
+1 MKKLIITLSLILL
-16 EYKSLVWGD
+16 
-25 IHGSLSEDDVIRF
+25 LSCNSSRNSSIN
-38 AEELCGED
+38 
-46 CEADKLLDDLI
+46 DLI
-57 NKGDLETLRKKKK
+57 NKGDLETLKKKKK
-70 EYVDIMNDLRLDLN
+70 EYVDLMNDLRLDLN
-84 QINNGITLLDE
+84 EINNGIMLLDE

-105 NVIEKEFKTYVKL
+105 NVIEKEFTTYVEL
-118 QATLKTRKNVVILSE
+118 QANLKSRKNVVILSE
-133 FQGQLKNLFVI
+133 FQGALKNLFVR
-144 EGQLVKKGAL
+144 EGQLVKKGEL

-160 SGLEEQLDQMLI
+160 SGLKEQLDQMLI
-172 QANFTKDNFDRVK
+172 QANYTKDNFDRIK

-196 QFLKAKSDFEKSK
+196 QFLKAKSDFETNN

-225 APFNGEIDEIISNL
+225 APFDGEIDEIISNL

-263 VPEKYVSSISLGTEA
+263 VPEKYVSSIELGTEA
-278 IVSIPLLN
+278 LVSIPLLN

-292 IVQTGNFINP
+292 IVQSGNFINP
-302 NNRTFRIEA
+302 NNRTFRVEA
-311 PVENKDKRIK
+311 PVENKDKKIK

-335 SKAKVVPLRVLR
+335 IKALVVPLRVIR
-347 EDASGKPYLY
+347 EDASGRPFIY
-357 KLVTTDKKDIF
+357 KLVETDKKDIL
-368 LTVKSFVEIGNSYN
+368 LTVKIFVETGANN
-382 EEIEITT
+382 DEEIEITK
-389 GLSLGDV
+389 GLSIGDI

>member
-1 MDKPFLRLLDKIEEY
+1 MKKLIITLSLILL
-16 EYKSLVWGD
+16 
-25 IHGSLSEDDVIRF
+25 LSCNSSRNSSIN
-38 AEELCGED
+38 
-46 CEADKLLDDLI
+46 DLI
-57 NKGDLETLRKKKK
+57 NKGDLETLKKKKK
-70 EYVDIMNDLRLDLN
+70 EYVDLMNDLRLDLN
-84 QINNGITLLDE
+84 DINNGIMLLDE

-105 NVIEKEFKTYVKL
+105 NVIEKEFTTYVEL
-118 QATLKTRKNVVILSE
+118 QANLKSRKNVVILSE
-133 FQGQLKNLFVI
+133 FQGALKNLFVR
-144 EGQLVKKGAL
+144 EGQLVKKGKL

-160 SGLEEQLDQMLI
+160 SGLKEQLDQMLI
-172 QANFTKDNFDRVK
+172 QANYTKDNFDRVK

-196 QFLKAKSDFEKSK
+196 QFLKAKSDFETNN

-225 APFNGEIDEIISNL
+225 APFDGEIDEIISNL

-246 SPILRVV
+246 SPIIRVV

-263 VPEKYVSSISLGTEA
+263 VPEKYVSSIELGTEA
-278 IVSIPLLN
+278 LVSIPLLN

-292 IVQTGNFINP
+292 IVQSGNFINP
-302 NNRTFRIEA
+302 NNRTFRVEA

-335 SKAKVVPLRVLR
+335 IKALVVPLRVIR
-347 EDASGKPYLY
+347 EDASGRPFIY
-357 KLVTTDKKDIF
+357 KLAETDKKDIL
-368 LTVKSFVEIGNSYN
+368 LTVKIFVETGANN
-382 EEIEITT
+382 DEEIEITK
-389 GLSLGDV
+389 GLSIGDI

-406 DNQRVRVI
+406 DKQRVRVI

>member
-1 MDKPFLRLLDKIEEY
+1 MKKLIITLSLILL
-16 EYKSLVWGD
+16 
-25 IHGSLSEDDVIRF
+25 LSCNSSRNSSIN
-38 AEELCGED
+38 
-46 CEADKLLDDLI
+46 DLI
-57 NKGDLETLRKKKK
+57 NKGDLETLKKKKK
-70 EYVDIMNDLRLDLN
+70 EYVDLMNDLRLDLN
-84 QINNGITLLDE
+84 EINNGIMLLDE

-105 NVIEKEFKTYVKL
+105 NVIEKEFTTYVEL
-118 QATLKTRKNVVILSE
+118 QANLKSRKNVVILSE
-133 FQGQLKNLFVI
+133 FQGALKNLFVR
-144 EGQLVKKGAL
+144 EGQLVKKGEL

-160 SGLEEQLDQMLI
+160 SGLKEQLDQMLI
-172 QANFTKDNFDRVK
+172 QANYTKDNFDRVK

-196 QFLKAKSDFEKSK
+196 QFLKAKSDFETNN

-225 APFNGEIDEIISNL
+225 APFDGEIDEIISNL

-263 VPEKYVSSISLGTEA
+263 VPEKYVSSIELGTEA
-278 IVSIPLLN
+278 LVSIPLLN

-292 IVQTGNFINP
+292 IVQSGNFINP
-302 NNRTFRIEA
+302 NNRTFRVEA

-335 SKAKVVPLRVLR
+335 IKALVVPLRVIR
-347 EDASGKPYLY
+347 EDASGRPFIY
-357 KLVTTDKKDIF
+357 KLVETDKKDIL
-368 LTVKSFVEIGNSYN
+368 LTVKIFVETGANN
-382 EEIEITT
+382 DEEIEITK
-389 GLSLGDV
+389 GLSIGDI

>member
-1 MDKPFLRLLDKIEEY
+1 MKKLIITLSLILL
-16 EYKSLVWGD
+16 
-25 IHGSLSEDDVIRF
+25 LSCNSSRNSSIN
-38 AEELCGED
+38 
-46 CEADKLLDDLI
+46 DLI
-57 NKGDLETLRKKKK
+57 NKGDLETLKKKKK
-70 EYVDIMNDLRLDLN
+70 EYVDLMNDLRLDLN
-84 QINNGITLLDE
+84 DINNGIMLLDE

-105 NVIEKEFKTYVKL
+105 NVIEKEFTTYVEL
-118 QATLKTRKNVVILSE
+118 QANLKSRKNVVILSE
-133 FQGQLKNLFVI
+133 FQGALKNFFVR
-144 EGQLVKKGAL
+144 EGQLVKKGEL

-160 SGLEEQLDQMLI
+160 SGLKEQLDQMLI
-172 QANFTKDNFDRVK
+172 QANYTKDNFDRVK

-196 QFLKAKSDFEKSK
+196 QFLKAKSDFETNN

-225 APFNGEIDEIISNL
+225 APFDGEIDEIISNL

-263 VPEKYVSSISLGTEA
+263 VPEKYVSSIELGTEA
-278 IVSIPLLN
+278 LVSIPLLN

-292 IVQTGNFINP
+292 IVQSGNFINP
-302 NNRTFRIEA
+302 NNRTFRVEA

-335 SKAKVVPLRVLR
+335 IKALVVPLRVIR
-347 EDASGKPYLY
+347 EDASGRPFIY
-357 KLVTTDKKDIF
+357 KLVETDKKDIL
-368 LTVKSFVEIGNSYN
+368 LTVKIFVETGANN
-382 EEIEITT
+382 DEEIEITK
-389 GLSLGDV
+389 GLSIGDI

>member
-1 MDKPFLRLLDKIEEY
+1 MKKLIITLSLILL
-16 EYKSLVWGD
+16 
-25 IHGSLSEDDVIRF
+25 LSCNSSRNSSIN
-38 AEELCGED
+38 
-46 CEADKLLDDLI
+46 DLI
-57 NKGDLETLRKKKK
+57 NKGDLETLKKKKK
-70 EYVDIMNDLRLDLN
+70 EYVDLMNDLRLDLN
-84 QINNGITLLDE
+84 DINNGIMLLDE

-105 NVIEKEFKTYVKL
+105 NVIEKEFTTYVEL
-118 QATLKTRKNVVILSE
+118 QANLKSRKNVVILSE
-133 FQGQLKNLFVI
+133 FQGALKNFFVR
-144 EGQLVKKGAL
+144 EGQLVKKGEL

-160 SGLEEQLDQMLI
+160 SGLKEQLDQMLI
-172 QANFTKDNFDRVK
+172 QANYTKDNFDRIK

-196 QFLKAKSDFEKSK
+196 QFLKAKSDFETNN

-225 APFNGEIDEIISNL
+225 APFDGEIDEIISNL

-263 VPEKYVSSISLGTEA
+263 VPEKYVSSIELGTEA
-278 IVSIPLLN
+278 LVSIPLLN
-286 KEVTSK
+286 EEVTSK
-292 IVQTGNFINP
+292 IVQSGNFINP
-302 NNRTFRIEA
+302 NNRTFRVEA

-335 SKAKVVPLRVLR
+335 IKALVVPLRVIR
-347 EDASGKPYLY
+347 EDASGRPFIY
-357 KLVTTDKKDIF
+357 KLVETDKKDIL
-368 LTVKSFVEIGNSYN
+368 LTVKIFVETGANN
-382 EEIEITT
+382 DEEIEITK
-389 GLSLGDV
+389 GLSIGDI

>member
-1 MDKPFLRLLDKIEEY
+1 MKKLIITLSLILL
-16 EYKSLVWGD
+16 
-25 IHGSLSEDDVIRF
+25 LSCNSSRNSSIN
-38 AEELCGED
+38 
-46 CEADKLLDDLI
+46 DLI
-57 NKGDLETLRKKKK
+57 NKGDLETLKKKKK
-70 EYVDIMNDLRLDLN
+70 EYVDLMNDLRLDLN
-84 QINNGITLLDE
+84 DINNGIMLLDE

-105 NVIEKEFKTYVKL
+105 NVIEKEFTTYVEL
-118 QATLKTRKNVVILSE
+118 QANLKSRKNVVILSE
-133 FQGQLKNLFVI
+133 FQGALKNLFVR
-144 EGQLVKKGAL
+144 EGQLVKKGKL

-160 SGLEEQLDQMLI
+160 SGLKEQLDQMLI
-172 QANFTKDNFDRVK
+172 QANYTKDNFDRVK

-196 QFLKAKSDFEKSK
+196 QFLKAKSDFETNN

-225 APFNGEIDEIISNL
+225 APFDGEIDEIISNL

-263 VPEKYVSSISLGTEA
+263 VPEKYVSSIELGTEA
-278 IVSIPLLN
+278 LVSIPLLN

-292 IVQTGNFINP
+292 IVQSGNFINP
-302 NNRTFRIEA
+302 NNRTFRVEA

-335 SKAKVVPLRVLR
+335 IKALVVPLRVIR
-347 EDASGKPYLY
+347 EDASGRPFIY
-357 KLVTTDKKDIF
+357 KLAETDKKDIL
-368 LTVKSFVEIGNSYN
+368 LTVKIFVETGANN
-382 EEIEITT
+382 DEEIEITK
-389 GLSLGDV
+389 GLSIGDI

-406 DNQRVRVI
+406 DKQRVRVI

>member
-1 MDKPFLRLLDKIEEY
+1 MKKLIITLSLILL
-16 EYKSLVWGD
+16 
-25 IHGSLSEDDVIRF
+25 LSCNSSRNSSIN
-38 AEELCGED
+38 
-46 CEADKLLDDLI
+46 DLI
-57 NKGDLETLRKKKK
+57 NKGDLETLKKKKK
-70 EYVDIMNDLRLDLN
+70 EYVDLMNDLRLDLN
-84 QINNGITLLDE
+84 DINNGIMLLDE

-105 NVIEKEFKTYVKL
+105 NVIEKEFTTYVEL
-118 QATLKTRKNVVILSE
+118 QANLKSRKNVVILSE
-133 FQGQLKNLFVI
+133 FQGALKNLFVR
-144 EGQLVKKGAL
+144 EGQLVKKGEL

-160 SGLEEQLDQMLI
+160 SGLKEQLDQMLI
-172 QANFTKDNFDRVK
+172 QANYTKDNFDRIK

-196 QFLKAKSDFEKSK
+196 QFLKAKSDFETNN

-225 APFNGEIDEIISNL
+225 APFDGEIDEIISNL

-263 VPEKYVSSISLGTEA
+263 VPEKYVSSIELGTEA
-278 IVSIPLLN
+278 LVSIPLLN

-292 IVQTGNFINP
+292 IVQSGNFINP
-302 NNRTFRIEA
+302 NNRTFRVEA

-335 SKAKVVPLRVLR
+335 IKALVVPLRVIR
-347 EDASGKPYLY
+347 EDASGRPFIY
-357 KLVTTDKKDIF
+357 KLVETDKKDIL
-368 LTVKSFVEIGNSYN
+368 LTVKIFVETGANN
-382 EEIEITT
+382 DEEIEITK
-389 GLSLGDV
+389 GLSIGDI

>member
-1 MDKPFLRLLDKIEEY
+1 MKKLIITLSLILL
-16 EYKSLVWGD
+16 
-25 IHGSLSEDDVIRF
+25 LSCNSSRNSSIN
-38 AEELCGED
+38 
-46 CEADKLLDDLI
+46 DLI
-57 NKGDLETLRKKKK
+57 NKGDLETLKKKKK
-70 EYVDIMNDLRLDLN
+70 EYVDLMNDLRLDLN
-84 QINNGITLLDE
+84 DINNGIMLLDE

-105 NVIEKEFKTYVKL
+105 NVIEKEFTTYVEL
-118 QATLKTRKNVVILSE
+118 QANLKSRKNVVILSE
-133 FQGQLKNLFVI
+133 FQGALKNLFVR
-144 EGQLVKKGAL
+144 EGQLVKKGEL

-160 SGLEEQLDQMLI
+160 SGLKEQLDQMLI
-172 QANFTKDNFDRVK
+172 QANYTKDNFDRVK

-196 QFLKAKSDFEKSK
+196 QFLKAKSDFETNN

-225 APFNGEIDEIISNL
+225 APFDGEIDEIISNL

-263 VPEKYVSSISLGTEA
+263 VPEKYVSSIELGTEA
-278 IVSIPLLN
+278 LVSIPLLN

-292 IVQTGNFINP
+292 IVQSGNFINP
-302 NNRTFRIEA
+302 NNRTFRVEA

-335 SKAKVVPLRVLR
+335 IKALVVPLRVIR
-347 EDASGKPYLY
+347 EDASGRPFIY
-357 KLVTTDKKDIF
+357 KLTETDKKDIL
-368 LTVKSFVEIGNSYN
+368 LTVKIFVETGANN
-382 EEIEITT
+382 DEEIEITK
-389 GLSLGDV
+389 GLSIGDI

>member
-1 MDKPFLRLLDKIEEY
+1 MKKLIITLSLILL
-16 EYKSLVWGD
+16 
-25 IHGSLSEDDVIRF
+25 LSCNSSRNSSIN
-38 AEELCGED
+38 
-46 CEADKLLDDLI
+46 DLI
-57 NKGDLETLRKKKK
+57 NKGDLETLKKKKK
-70 EYVDIMNDLRLDLN
+70 EYVDLMNDLRLDLN
-84 QINNGITLLDE
+84 DINNGIMLLDE
-95 NEQIQVISKF
+95 NEQIQIISKF
-105 NVIEKEFKTYVKL
+105 NVIEKEFTTYVEL
-118 QATLKTRKNVVILSE
+118 QANLKSRKNVVILSE
-133 FQGQLKNLFVI
+133 FQGALKNLFVR
-144 EGQLVKKGAL
+144 EGQLVKKGEL

-160 SGLEEQLDQMLI
+160 SGLKEQLDQMLI
-172 QANFTKDNFDRVK
+172 QANYTKDNFDRVK

-196 QFLKAKSDFEKSK
+196 QFLKAKSDFETNN

-225 APFNGEIDEIISNL
+225 APFDGEIDEIISNL

-246 SPILRVV
+246 SSILRVV

-263 VPEKYVSSISLGTEA
+263 VPEKYVSSIELGTEA
-278 IVSIPLLN
+278 LVSIPLLN

-292 IVQTGNFINP
+292 IVQSGNFINP
-302 NNRTFRIEA
+302 NNRTFRVEA

-335 SKAKVVPLRVLR
+335 IKALVVPLRVIR
-347 EDASGKPYLY
+347 EDASGRPFIY
-357 KLVTTDKKDIF
+357 KLTETDKKDIL
-368 LTVKSFVEIGNSYN
+368 LTVKIFVETGANN
-382 EEIEITT
+382 DEEIEITK
-389 GLSLGDV
+389 GLSIGDI